1 MTDAKREKSQPD
13 DEVRYTGTGTY
24 WYVLVR
30 TGSRYPDIRVHS
42 HYSQP
47 TTSSLPVDYSPV
59 SRSRAS

>member
-30 TGSRYPDIRVHS
+30 TGTYWYVLVRTGTYWYVLAADI
-42 HYSQP
+42 QI
-47 TTSSLPVDYSPV
+47 
-59 SRSRAS
+59 